1 MANGE
6 QGTGNGKQ
14 GTGNGKQ
21 RTVDGGIRLLFTVY
35 CSRITNYCSPFT
47 DHCPKGAGR
56 ALLVAT
62 LLASASG
69 LARGADVRESLGPAR
84 IGAGFDEVSQIA
96 ALTCSGEAARR
107 VCTVSPPEPIVFAG
121 VPAVRIEAVFEDSRL
136 ELVKVTFGVKQY
148 ANLFRVLTARHGEG
162 EDHSFVAIAG
172 MSGDFVAGVYVW
184 HTAAASLVLEQY
196 AGKIDRSVLTYGSE
210 SSMAGLVRK
219 VNAYP
224 RGARRDL

>member
-1 MANGE
+1 
-6 QGTGNGKQ
+6 
-14 GTGNGKQ
+14 
-21 RTVDGGIRLLFTVY
+21 V
-35 CSRITNYCSPFT
+35 
-47 DHCPKGAGR
+47 R
-56 ALLVAT
+56 ALLVVT

-69 LARGADVRESLGPAR
+69 LACGADVWESLGPAR
-84 IGAGFDEVSQIA
+84 IGAGFGEASQIA

-107 VCTVSPPEPIVFAG
+107 ICTVSPPEPIVFAG

-136 ELVKVTFGVKQY
+136 ELVKVIFGLKQY
-148 ANLFRVLTARHGEG
+148 ANLLHVLTARYAEG

-196 AGKIDRSVLTYGSE
+196 AGKIERSALTYGSE
-210 SSMAGLVRK
+210 SSMAGLIRK
-219 VNAYP
+219 ANSYA

>member
-6 QGTGNGKQ
+6 QGTGNGNQGTGNGKQ

-84 IGAGFDEVSQIA
+84 ICAGFDEVSQIA
-96 ALTCSGEAARR
+96 ALTCSGGPRAGFVRCRPRHQTACPACRR
-107 VCTVSPPEPIVFAG
+107 VCSQPV
-121 VPAVRIEAVFEDSRL
+121 
-136 ELVKVTFGVKQY
+136 
-148 ANLFRVLTARHGEG
+148 
-162 EDHSFVAIAG
+162 
-172 MSGDFVAGVYVW
+172 
-184 HTAAASLVLEQY
+184 
-196 AGKIDRSVLTYGSE
+196 
-210 SSMAGLVRK
+210 
-219 VNAYP
+219 
-224 RGARRDL
+224 